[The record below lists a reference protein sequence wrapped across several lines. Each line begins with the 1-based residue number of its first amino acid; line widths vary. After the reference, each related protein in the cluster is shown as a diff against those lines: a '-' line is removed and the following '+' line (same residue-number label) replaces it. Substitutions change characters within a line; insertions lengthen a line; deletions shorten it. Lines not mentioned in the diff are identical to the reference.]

1 MHDEGGEHPRM
12 VVHQG
17 EEGGRVCGYV
27 SKAQNLVENANLST
41 FSILGDGRC
50 CYVKFLAPKEL
61 YK

>member
-1 MHDEGGEHPRM
+1 MHDERGEHPCHGQCRPQWM

-41 FSILGDGRC
+41 FSILGMGG
-50 CYVKFLAPKEL
+50 VVM
-61 YK
+61 

>member
-1 MHDEGGEHPRM
+1 MHDERGEHPRHGQCRPRWM

-41 FSILGDGRC
+41 FSILGMGG
-50 CYVKFLAPKEL
+50 VVM
-61 YK
+61 

>member
-41 FSILGDGRC
+41 FSILGMGG
-50 CYVKFLAPKEL
+50 VVM
-61 YK
+61 